1 MSTVPSP
8 VPSPAPSSLAPHE
21 RARPLARGSVK
32 PARDLCSECGLCDSR
47 WVAYVRRACAFL
59 EQRFEA
65 MEERAH
71 GRSRRLDDENE
82 LYFGV
87 HRRMV
92 SARLRQPIEGAQWT
106 GIVSRIGVRALE
118 TGLVDAVLCV
128 QQSPDDRFTPVP
140 VLARTPGEVL
150 AARVNKPTLS
160 PNLEVLEQLPGS
172 GIERLLAIGVGC
184 QIQALR
190 AVQDTLPLQKLY
202 VLGLPC
208 VDNVS
213 RAGLQTFLESASSSP
228 DTVVHYEFMQD
239 FRIHFRHSD
248 GREETV
254 PFFGL
259 DTPALKDVF
268 APSCLSCFDY
278 TNAGADLVVGYMG
291 ASFGRQWITVRNA
304 TGQELLDLVEPEL
317 DQAPVTSARRSPPG
331 GAAGH
336 RGLRQGPE
344 ASPLAGGGGG
354 GVRPALRSQGAGVR
368 PFLDRFPLHAQ
379 CPLAAA
385 PPPGEGRR
393 PHPGLRPPHRGS
405 LPAAPPVTAAERASG
420 VLLHPTALSG
430 TPCCGSFGA
439 VARAWIDLLAEHGVG
454 VWQLLPLAPTDGTGS
469 PYSSPSGSALNPWLI
484 DADDLVTDGLITP
497 ADREA
502 LPKGGWERLDSQGA
516 SERAAAIATALRRRW
531 ADQPPERQQAFERWQ
546 RRQHF
551 WLADHCR
558 YMVIRRL
565 QAGRPWWDWPEAL
578 ARHRRSALRTLERDQ
593 AQALQEEALLQWQ
606 LQTQWERLRS
616 GPIARGCG
624 WSVICRS
631 MWPMTAPMS
640 GATGTCSPWGLTAGW
655 RSRAVCRRIT
665 SPPAASSG
673 ERRSTA
679 GGGTGSPAF
688 AGG

>member
-1 MSTVPSP
+1 
-8 VPSPAPSSLAPHE
+8 
-21 RARPLARGSVK
+21 LARGSLK

-65 MEERAH
+65 MEEQAH

-92 SARLRQPIEGAQWT
+92 TARLRQPIEGAQWT

-128 QQSPDDRFTPVP
+128 QQSPHDRFTPVP
-140 VLARTPGEVL
+140 VLARTPEEVL

-190 AVQDTLPLQKLY
+190 AVQATLPLQKLY

-248 GREETV
+248 GHEETV

-291 ASFGRQWITVRNA
+291 AGFGRQWITVRNA

-317 DQAPVTSARRSPPG
+317 DLAPVYSSGDRRQAVQQGIDAYEKALKLPRWLAELIGLFVQRFGPRGLEYGRFSIDSHFTRNALWLQRHHPEKVDAHIPPFARRIVGRYRLPSP
-331 GAAGH
+331 
-336 RGLRQGPE
+336 
-344 ASPLAGGGGG
+344 
-354 GVRPALRSQGAGVR
+354 
-368 PFLDRFPLHAQ
+368 
-379 CPLAAA
+379 
-385 PPPGEGRR
+385 
-393 PHPGLRPPHRGS
+393 
-405 LPAAPPVTAAERASG
+405 
-420 VLLHPTALSG
+420 
-430 TPCCGSFGA
+430 
-439 VARAWIDLLAEHGVG
+439 
-454 VWQLLPLAPTDGTGS
+454 
-469 PYSSPSGSALNPWLI
+469 
-484 DADDLVTDGLITP
+484 
-497 ADREA
+497 
-502 LPKGGWERLDSQGA
+502 
-516 SERAAAIATALRRRW
+516 
-531 ADQPPERQQAFERWQ
+531 
-546 RRQHF
+546 
-551 WLADHCR
+551 
-558 YMVIRRL
+558 
-565 QAGRPWWDWPEAL
+565 
-578 ARHRRSALRTLERDQ
+578 
-593 AQALQEEALLQWQ
+593 
-606 LQTQWERLRS
+606 
-616 GPIARGCG
+616 
-624 WSVICRS
+624 
-631 MWPMTAPMS
+631 
-640 GATGTCSPWGLTAGW
+640 
-655 RSRAVCRRIT
+655 
-665 SPPAASSG
+665 
-673 ERRSTA
+673 
-679 GGGTGSPAF
+679 
-688 AGG
+688 